1 MLCKLLLLLL
11 PFGVAAIVILF
22 ILLCLH
28 FVLACHRPLGHLLS
42 KGDHGIFSMSSTLS
56 VFRAHEGESGIDEL
70 TQVWTGRSEK
80 QPLHTVTSRS
90 GTITTQTPVVTLL
103 VDHQGSTA
111 NGLASFRL
119 RLEDA

>member
-1 MLCKLLLLLL
+1 
-11 PFGVAAIVILF
+11 
-22 ILLCLH
+22 
-28 FVLACHRPLGHLLS
+28 
-42 KGDHGIFSMSSTLS
+42 MSSTLS

-70 TQVWTGRSEK
+70 TQVWTGRNEK

-90 GTITTQTPVVTLL
+90 GTITTQTPIVTLL

>member
-22 ILLCLH
+22 ILLCLR
-28 FVLACHRPLGHLLS
+28 FVLTCHRPLGHLLS
-42 KGDHGIFSMSSTLS
+42 KGDHVIFSMSSTLS
-56 VFRAHEGESGIDEL
+56 VFCAHEGESGIDEL
-70 TQVWTGRSEK
+70 TQAWTGRSEK
-80 QPLHTVTSRS
+80 QLLHTVTSRS
-90 GTITTQTPVVTLL
+90 GTITTQTPIVTLL

-119 RLEDA
+119 HLEDA